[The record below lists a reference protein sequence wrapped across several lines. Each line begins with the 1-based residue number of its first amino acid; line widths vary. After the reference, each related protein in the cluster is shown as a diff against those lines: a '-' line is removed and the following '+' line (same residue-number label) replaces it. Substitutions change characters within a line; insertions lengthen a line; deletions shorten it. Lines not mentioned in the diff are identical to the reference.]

1 MAISR
6 DKKQTLVAELTELFQ
21 EAKCVAT
28 AKYQGLSVAD
38 LQELRANARENNVT
52 IKVVKNRLVKVTLLS
67 SDKHK
72 DTDLSELNGQLLY
85 AFSNE
90 DEVMPAQVLNAF
102 AKKHPELELASGF
115 DESGAKI
122 SVEDMKA
129 LANLPSKDQLRGI
142 FVGTL
147 AAPLTQ
153 MLGVLNGAQRGMT
166 QVMSQRA
173 EKI

>member
-122 SVEDMKA
+122 SVEA

-153 MLGVLNGAQRGMT
+153 MLGVLNGAQRGMA